1 MRFKVSGFRFRGAGA
16 EGSRVYDFALMVLE
30 VFRASY
36 GRTKKG
42 VVELQVFAGFGSRVY
57 GFRGLAV
64 SGLSCVSP
72 RA

>member
-1 MRFKVSGFRFRGAGA
+1 
-16 EGSRVYDFALMVLE
+16 MVLE

>member
-1 MRFKVSGFRFRGAGA
+1 MRGLRVQGF
-16 EGSRVYDFALMVLE
+16 RVYDLALMVLE

-42 VVELQVFAGFGSRVY
+42 VVELQVFSGLGSRVY